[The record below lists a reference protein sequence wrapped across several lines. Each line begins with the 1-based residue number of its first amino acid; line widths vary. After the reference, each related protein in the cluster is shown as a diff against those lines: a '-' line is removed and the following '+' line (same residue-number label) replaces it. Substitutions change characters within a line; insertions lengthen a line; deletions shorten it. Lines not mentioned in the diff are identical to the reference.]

1 MLLWTGAGDEA
12 IGGGEG
18 DDIKSRGGDDASEGA
33 FSGNMNDDVSL
44 TGEEMWLLD
53 GGGEFRSCCG
63 CGGDDEV
70 DGNSGGEIDNRAAGG
85 DGVKG
90 NPRGDNDATR
100 SGDDGIEILIK
111 Q

>member
-1 MLLWTGAGDEA
+1 MLLWTGAGDEV

-33 FSGNMNDDVSL
+33 FSGNMDDDDAL

-53 GGGEFRSCCG
+53 DDNGGEFRSCCG
-63 CGGDDEV
+63 CGS
-70 DGNSGGEIDNRAAGG
+70 SGGEIDNRAAGG